1 MTTTLA
7 ELKRS
12 RKTTPEV
19 AEAYAAARLRYEL
32 GKIVRERREELNWTQ
47 TELARRA
54 DMRQP
59 AVARFE
65 AGGTV
70 PTIPLL
76 ERLADALGLKLI
88 VQMTPSAG
96 RTPDPAPT
104 SAESRGRRTKR
115 RKGEMV
121 SA

>member
-1 MTTTLA
+1 VTTTLA
-7 ELKRS
+7 ELRRS
-12 RKTTPEV
+12 RETTPEV
-19 AEAYAAARLRYEL
+19 AEAYTAARLRYEL
-32 GKIVRERREELNWTQ
+32 GKVVRERREELHWTQ

-54 DMRQP
+54 GMRQP

-76 ERLADALGLKLI
+76 ERLAEALGLKLT
-88 VQMTPSAG
+88 VQMTPSASP
-96 RTPDPAPT
+96 TPVRDPEEPRAHR
-104 SAESRGRRTKR
+104 SKR